1 MSDLDTV
8 LATLN
13 DEVPAM
19 TDEAFEHGR
28 ARLRAAMTGRLTA
41 SDRPRRRL
49 PVLVT
54 AAASVLA
61 ISAAFLLVGDDEV
74 AVDTPAELAEWAK
87 GLADD
92 PPRVGPGQYLYERI
106 QSTTERDLADNP
118 AFRVRSTSTGE
129 QWIPADYRDDWRLK
143 VGAEHVE
150 FVKGTPE
157 AASAEGL
164 AAPAPA
170 APVDVTAKCGAYARS
185 GTPNPCDGDGWGYTG
200 SPAFYRGLTGA
211 PQDLYRTLV
220 ERARAFGD
228 EDGEQIFAVA
238 VRLLQP
244 NIPND
249 FKATL
254 FEAMSRIP
262 GLTIR
267 DDAPTADGRTGIA
280 LRVAGDDAT
289 REQILDRTTGDL
301 IQGRF
306 TTEHR
311 EETGTVTYGVTDSTR
326 THPN

>member
-1 MSDLDTV
+1 
-8 LATLN
+8 
-13 DEVPAM
+13 
-19 TDEAFEHGR
+19 
-28 ARLRAAMTGRLTA
+28 
-41 SDRPRRRL
+41 
-49 PVLVT
+49 
-54 AAASVLA
+54 
-61 ISAAFLLVGDDEV
+61 
-74 AVDTPAELAEWAK
+74 
-87 GLADD
+87 
-92 PPRVGPGQYLYERI
+92 
-106 QSTTERDLADNP
+106 
-118 AFRVRSTSTGE
+118 
-129 QWIPADYRDDWRLK
+129 
-143 VGAEHVE
+143 
-150 FVKGTPE
+150 
-157 AASAEGL
+157 
-164 AAPAPA
+164 
-170 APVDVTAKCGAYARS
+170 VDVTAKCGAYARS
-185 GTPNPCDGDGWGYTG
+185 GTTDPCGTGWGYTG

-211 PQDLYRTLV
+211 PEDLYRTLV
-220 ERARAFGD
+220 ERARASGGD
-228 EDGEQIFAVA
+228 GGEQIFAVA

-280 LRVAGDDAT
+280 LRVAGKGAT